1 MKITHKYRK
10 LTSKN
15 RKLTS
20 KDRKLTSKERNL
32 TSKDRKLTPK
42 VNIKMTKYKRHIIR
56 GAGGDIYTDEE
67 ISYFNTIITDM
78 IRVFHQWSKKMKKPL
93 NKIDLG
99 ELTDLQH
106 RQIEDYIESIIFI
119 INIDNK
125 DKKEL
130 ENIFTFFCNLYDIE
144 YSTEIEKT
152 GITNKILLEK
162 YTSNKNKYQMVRHL
176 FISKINRK
184 RLAIF
189 TDYSNAFGV
198 SSQTIIR
205 RRMDRDV
212 GKIPIIKYILDK
224 VDKKIEDLMYQNIK
238 SVDRET
244 YSNQQLIDYYYLQQ
258 FINIE

>member
-1 MKITHKYRK
+1 MK
-10 LTSKN
+10 LTSKD

-20 KDRKLTSKERNL
+20 KDRKLTSK
-32 TSKDRKLTPK
+32 DRKLKPK
-42 VNIKMTKYKRHIIR
+42 INKRMTKYKRNII
-56 GAGGDIYTDEE
+56 GGGVNIYTDEE

-78 IRVFHQWSKKMKKPL
+78 IRVFHKWSKKIKKPL

-99 ELTDLQH
+99 DLTDLQH

-125 DKKEL
+125 DDEEL
-130 ENIFTFFCNLYDIE
+130 ENIFTFFCNLYDRE
-144 YSTEIEKT
+144 YSTKIEKT

-162 YTSNKNKYQMVRHL
+162 YTNNRNKYQMVRHL

-189 TDYSNAFGV
+189 TDYSNAEGV

-212 GKIPIIKYILDK
+212 GNIPIIKYILEK
-224 VDKKIEDLMYQNIK
+224 VDKKIEDIMYLNIPLE
-238 SVDRET
+238 DRET

-258 FINIE
+258 FINID

>member
-1 MKITHKYRK
+1 MKITNKYRK
-10 LTSKN
+10 LPSKD

-20 KDRKLTSKERNL
+20 KDRKITNKDRKL

-42 VNIKMTKYKRHIIR
+42 VNIKMTKYKRHII
-56 GAGGDIYTDEE
+56 GGGGRIYTDEE

-106 RQIEDYIESIIFI
+106 RQIEDYIENIIFI

-125 DKKEL
+125 DEKEL
-130 ENIFTFFCNLYDIE
+130 ENIFTFFCNLYDRE

-189 TDYSNAFGV
+189 TDYSNAQGV

-205 RRMDRDV
+205 RRMDRDI
-212 GKIPIIKYILDK
+212 GKIPIIKYILEK